1 MNFIKHLQEFQLM
14 ITCYCITYLHSLQES
29 SDFIVLF
36 MSISE
41 SNTRFSVKQL
51 DALRQM
57 IEKTIYNFDNLSTER
72 PSTNACHHSKY
83 LNMPNITAYA

>member
-14 ITCYCITYLHSLQES
+14 ITCCRITYLHSLQES

-51 DALRQM
+51 DALRKM
-57 IEKTIYNFDNLSTER
+57 IVFTILIIFLQKR
-72 PSTNACHHSKY
+72 LQLIQFIA
-83 LNMPNITAYA
+83 LII

>member
-14 ITCYCITYLHSLQES
+14 ITYYCITYLHSLQES
-29 SDFIVLF
+29 SDFIVLC

-41 SNTRFSVKQL
+41 SSTRFSVKQL

-57 IEKTIYNFDNLSTER
+57 IVKN
-72 PSTNACHHSKY
+72 Y
-83 LNMPNITAYA
+83 LQF

>member
-1 MNFIKHLQEFQLM
+1 M

-29 SDFIVLF
+29 SDFIVLC

-57 IEKTIYNFDNLSTER
+57 IGKN
-72 PSTNACHHSKY
+72 Y
-83 LNMPNITAYA
+83 LQF

>member
-14 ITCYCITYLHSLQES
+14 ITCYRITYLHSLQES

-51 DALRQM
+51 DALRKM
-57 IEKTIYNFDNLSTER
+57 IVFTILIIFLQKR
-72 PSTNACHHSKY
+72 LQLIQFIA
-83 LNMPNITAYA
+83 LII

>member
-51 DALRQM
+51 DALRKM
-57 IEKTIYNFDNLSTER
+57 IV
-72 PSTNACHHSKY
+72 TNY
-83 LNMPNITAYA
+83 LQF

>member
-14 ITCYCITYLHSLQES
+14 ITCYCITDLHSLQES
-29 SDFIVLF
+29 SDFIVLC

-57 IEKTIYNFDNLSTER
+57 IESIVMLLQTDLPCQVHNGVT
-72 PSTNACHHSKY
+72 SK
-83 LNMPNITAYA
+83 